1 MMLILLIVDLAAS
14 DGEQQQQQQEKQ
26 DKQQQN
32 RACQDILDFGI
43 GFSSCLI
50 VSQLGMCGGGWG
62 LSGSCP
68 ATCGNCE

>member
-1 MMLILLIVDLAAS
+1 MLILLIVDLAAS
-14 DGEQQQQQQEKQ
+14 DGEQQQQQEEQEK
-26 DKQQQN
+26 QQN